1 MNDLDM
7 NRVFPGNDSGAMA
20 EYIAYNIIQDI
31 IGSDMCVDVH
41 SSNIFIKEA
50 PQVRLSPELLKN
62 CFLMQSL

>member
-50 PQVRLSPELLKN
+50 PQV
-62 CFLMQSL
+62 

>member
-41 SSNIFIKEA
+41 SSNI
-50 PQVRLSPELLKN
+50 L
-62 CFLMQSL
+62 